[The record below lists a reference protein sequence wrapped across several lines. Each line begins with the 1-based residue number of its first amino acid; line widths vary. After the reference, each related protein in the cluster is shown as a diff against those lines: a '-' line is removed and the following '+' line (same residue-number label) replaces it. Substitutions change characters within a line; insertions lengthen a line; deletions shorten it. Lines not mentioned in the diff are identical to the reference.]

1 LAAQAGPQQMD
12 WFYSVNGV
20 MAGLGGNAYHAQGGD
35 LIWWDYHRWG
45 GSTISPA
52 VIGAFPRPFTQ
63 GYGAERG
70 NAVTLVYG
78 EGLQDEAQMLAAF
91 LGRENVSVAQSPFA
105 QVDLAK
111 RDHPLIAVLRTEE
124 IASDPFLNGL
134 FAEGGRRGLF
144 LQWDGDHLAAC
155 DCLGEPSQ
163 ELPDGWGWIVATGQ
177 GLGDPNPLWLI
188 GANDQEGIAQAVQA
202 LLTGGCER
210 CYGALVDK
218 AGVCYPLPWSE

>member
-1 LAAQAGPQQMD
+1 MRRKCWPLFWAGERFGGPKSVRAGGFGQA
-12 WFYSVNGV
+12 
-20 MAGLGGNAYHAQGGD
+20 
-35 LIWWDYHRWG
+35 R
-45 GSTISPA
+45 SPA
-52 VIGAFPRPFTQ
+52 DRRA
-63 GYGAERG
+63 
-70 NAVTLVYG
+70 
-78 EGLQDEAQMLAAF
+78 
-91 LGRENVSVAQSPFA
+91 
-105 QVDLAK
+105 
-111 RDHPLIAVLRTEE
+111 RTENRL
-124 IASDPFLNGL
+124 DPFLNGL

-218 AGVCYPLPWSE
+218 AGVCYPLPWVVR